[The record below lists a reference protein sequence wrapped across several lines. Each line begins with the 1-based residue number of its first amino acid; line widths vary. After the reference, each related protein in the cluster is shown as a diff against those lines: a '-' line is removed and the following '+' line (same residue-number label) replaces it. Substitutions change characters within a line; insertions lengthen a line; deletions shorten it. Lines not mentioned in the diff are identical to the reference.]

1 MDVLEKKNQLAEYEK
16 SLKSLTLEQLK
27 EKEQEIIKEADE
39 NDKAIASKE
48 FKLPGEN
55 YKTVANGIRTLL
67 EKQTVEWRFTLGMVS
82 MYDFWDPEN
91 FPTVVT
97 YPMLDATLRT
107 LGEMKFTG
115 YSEWAAVV
123 AINKYFESLHDEY
136 ESATEKIYDIASK
149 HNAIIDELGL
159 REPVGGEKAE
169 N

>member
-1 MDVLEKKNQLAEYEK
+1 
-16 SLKSLTLEQLK
+16 
-27 EKEQEIIKEADE
+27 
-39 NDKAIASKE
+39 
-48 FKLPGEN
+48 
-55 YKTVANGIRTLL
+55 
-67 EKQTVEWRFTLGMVS
+67 
-82 MYDFWDPEN
+82 
-91 FPTVVT
+91 
-97 YPMLDATLRT
+97 MLDATLRT

-159 REPVGGEKAE
+159 REPVGGEKVE